1 MNKKVVLILCVVFAA
16 LLIGAGVL
24 YNSLSDQV
32 QVGGLA
38 TRPTGESVPTESTPA
53 ETAPVESAPAQSVP
67 EETQAPEEVDYS
79 APDFTVLDWDGNE
92 RKLSE
97 FEGKPVILNFW
108 ASWCG
113 PCKSEMPDFEEAY
126 KKYEGK
132 IHFLMVCCADGSHE
146 TVESA
151 KAFIEESGYTF
162 PVYFDTTLEAASLY
176 GANSIPLTYFIDA
189 NGDLVT
195 YGRGALS
202 PEMLA
207 AGIGYIYT
215 EE

>member
-1 MNKKVVLILCVVFAA
+1 MNKKLLVILCLVLAA
-16 LLIGAGVL
+16 VLIGAGIL
-24 YNSLSDQV
+24 YNNLSDKV

-38 TRPTGESVPTESTPA
+38 TQPATEPTTPATEVVTESEATTQQT
-53 ETAPVESAPAQSVP
+53 EAP
-67 EETQAPEEVDYS
+67 DYS
-79 APDFTVLDWDGNE
+79 APDFTVLDWEGNE

-113 PCKSEMPDFEEAY
+113 PCKSEMPDFDAAY
-126 KKYEGK
+126 QKYGEN
-132 IHFLMVCCADGSHE
+132 IHFLMVNVTGGME

-151 KAFIEESGYTF
+151 KAFIKESGYSF
-162 PVYFDTTLEAASLY
+162 PVYFDTTNEAAYIY
-176 GANSIPLTYFIDA
+176 GASSIPLTYFIDA

-195 YGRGALS
+195 YGMGALS
-202 PEMLA
+202 AEMLQT
-207 AGIGYIYT
+207 GISYIYT